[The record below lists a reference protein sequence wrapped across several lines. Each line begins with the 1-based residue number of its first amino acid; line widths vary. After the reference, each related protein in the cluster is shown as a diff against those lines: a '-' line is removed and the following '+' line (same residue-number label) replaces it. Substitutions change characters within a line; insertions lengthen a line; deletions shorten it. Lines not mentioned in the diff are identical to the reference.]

1 MSRVAARV
9 SKHLIY
15 KIDPRLALATP
26 ANTCVSTAQLGI
38 QADGKEGSIRV
49 HALDQGDG
57 PILFSIASL
66 RTLGAIVDFS
76 EDLIV
81 FRKLTDRKVIQLERS
96 VTGHQL
102 IPMTSDW
109 YEQAQ
114 ETARPVPTLRDF
126 IYRDNSSLPVRLRRK
141 GRSIAAW

>member
-1 MSRVAARV
+1 MAALV
-9 SKHLIY
+9 FEPLIY

-26 ANTCVSTAQLGI
+26 ARTPVFPQPRSESRQMA
-38 QADGKEGSIRV
+38 S

-66 RTLGAIVDFS
+66 RALGAIVDFS

-81 FRKLTDRKVIQLERS
+81 FRKLTDRKIIKLERS

-114 ETARPVPTLRDF
+114 ETARPVPSLREF
-126 IYRDNSSLPVRLRRK
+126 L
-141 GRSIAAW
+141 